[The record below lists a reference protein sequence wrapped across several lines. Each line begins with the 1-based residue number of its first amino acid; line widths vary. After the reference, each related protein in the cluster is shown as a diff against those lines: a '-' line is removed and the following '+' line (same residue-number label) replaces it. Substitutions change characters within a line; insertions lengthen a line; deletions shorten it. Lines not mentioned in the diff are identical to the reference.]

1 MSRAVVV
8 VAVVAPLVAVLPT
21 PSMAAVTPSS
31 VAAAAPAAVVVPSR
45 SDRGSLRVVA
55 HGVPQGRSAKITVAG
70 KKYRKKVPRVGKL
83 RNLRPGTYRVWAT
96 PIVSDGGTAAVPDL
110 PVRVKVRVRKPAVL
124 RLTYSWNPK
133 NDSYPPGPAS
143 NLSVTDRGQDSV
155 ALKWTNG
162 TAPDLQDV
170 EVRRKQGSQAPAS
183 LDEGQDVD
191 IDRMST
197 TATDAGLQPHTTY
210 SYSVFM
216 VDVAGNASKPA
227 SVTTRTSGQAAAITA
242 GNSHTCALLK
252 DTGWRPDP
260 SATVGPDLVDCWGD
274 NAHGQLGDGSTADAV
289 EPVGVDLA
297 DVVEVSAGGDTTC
310 ARQQTGGVWC
320 WGRNDYGQLG
330 RGNTSDGSVPAQVE
344 LPGATDVSVGGDHT
358 CAVLTGGSV
367 RCWGRNDHG
376 QLGVT
381 KSEYEDT
388 PVIVAGLQNVVSVTA
403 GYAHTCAVLTGGSI
417 RCWGR
422 NDRGQLGV
430 NSRTDSSTVVRPV
443 LGPVAA
449 MTTGVFHTCALLAD
463 QSVSCWGGNDYG
475 QVGDGTTSDRLT
487 PTPLGLSATAVSA
500 GAYHSCA
507 ALTGGIARCWG
518 RNSSGR
524 LGDGTTTDRL
534 QPTRVTGLTT
544 ASSIAAGGYHSCAV
558 VAAGTQCWGFN
569 GSGQLGSGTTTTSLR
584 PVAVS
589 GL

>member
-1 MSRAVVV
+1 MRRMAVA
-8 VAVVAPLVAVLPT
+8 VAVVAPLVAALPT
-21 PSMAAVTPSS
+21 PSTAAVVTPS
-31 VAAAAPAAVVVPSR
+31 VATAAPAGVVVPSR

-55 HGVPQGRSAKITVAG
+55 KGVPQGRSAKITVAG

-133 NDSYPPGPAS
+133 NDSYPPGPAR
-143 NLSVTDRGQDSV
+143 NLSVTDRGEHSV
-155 ALKWTNG
+155 ALAWTNG
-162 TAPDLQDV
+162 TAPDLQGV

-183 LDEGQDVD
+183 LDDGHVVDVD
-191 IDRMST
+191 GLST
-197 TATDAGLQPHTTY
+197 VATDTGLQPHTTY

-227 SVTTRTSGQAAAITA
+227 SVTTRTSGQAATVTA

-252 DTGWRPDP
+252 DTGSP
-260 SATVGPDLVDCWGD
+260 PDLAATAGADLVECWGE
-274 NAHGQLGDGSTADAV
+274 NAHGQLGDGSTTDAA
-289 EPVGVDLA
+289 EPVGVGLA
-297 DVVEVSAGGDTTC
+297 DVVEISAGGDTTC
-310 ARQQTGGVWC
+310 ARQQNGAVWC

-330 RGNTSDGSVPAQVE
+330 RGSTSDGPLPAPVN
-344 LPGATDVSVGGDHT
+344 LFDATDISVGGDHA
-358 CAVLTGGSV
+358 CAVLTSGAV

-381 KSEYEDT
+381 KSDHEDM
-388 PVIVAGLQNVVSVTA
+388 PVTVAGLQNVVSVTA
-403 GYAHTCAVLTGGSI
+403 GYAHTCAVLTGGSV

-430 NSRTDSSTVVRPV
+430 NSRVDSSTPVRPV

-449 MTTGVFHTCALLAD
+449 MTAGVFHTCALLAD
-463 QSVSCWGGNDYG
+463 QTVSCWGGNDYG

-487 PTPLGLSATAVSA
+487 PTSLGLSATAVSA

-507 ALTGGIARCWG
+507 ALTGGATRCWG

-524 LGDGTTTDRL
+524 LGDGTATDRL
-534 QPTRVTGLTT
+534 QPTRVTGLTA

-558 VAAGTQCWGFN
+558 VAAGTLCWGFN
-569 GSGQLGSGTTTTSLR
+569 GSGQLGTGTTTTSLR
-584 PVAVS
+584 PTAVW